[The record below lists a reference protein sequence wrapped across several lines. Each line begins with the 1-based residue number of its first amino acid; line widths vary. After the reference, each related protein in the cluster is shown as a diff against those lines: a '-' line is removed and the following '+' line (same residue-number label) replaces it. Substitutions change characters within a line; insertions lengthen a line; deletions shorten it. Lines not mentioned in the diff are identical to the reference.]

1 MIETELKLLI
11 PPQAVRKLASHP
23 LLKGRAAGTRSR
35 LYSIY
40 FDTPALDLWRQGVA
54 LRLRRDGRRWVQT
67 VKGGGAVQGGLHQ
80 RVELEEEV
88 AGPVP
93 DFSRIGNHG
102 LAEAFAS
109 APLRARIEPAFVTD
123 FNRVSRLLEL
133 DSGVAVEASMD
144 RGEIRSGKR
153 TEAVCELELELKSG
167 APEQLYDFALRLAE
181 ALPLSIENRS
191 KAERGFA
198 LARGERA
205 RPVKARPADL
215 RGDLSVNDAFK
226 AVMWASLAHLL
237 ANERGMLEGADLEYL
252 HQMRVALRRLRS
264 ALGVFSPPLP
274 EAAVAPLTGEMKWL
288 AGSLGPARDWDVFM
302 TETLPPIAAEFGTQG
317 ELGAFS
323 ARCEK
328 LRRYA
333 NGRARR
339 ALRSPRYRRLTLSLA
354 AWLVSERW
362 RTELDADR
370 RLAFGAPV
378 ADFAA
383 AVLEKRY
390 GQARKRGRKLAGLT
404 TAELHRLRIAIK
416 KYRYAADFFAGLYE
430 RKPARQALKRLARL
444 QDILGAMNDAV
455 TVANLM
461 AQGFDGAAGRHVPE
475 AKGILLGWSRGRAAT
490 LKREL
495 KSAWK
500 DFRAGEKFW

>member
-1 MIETELKLLI
+1 MK
-11 PPQAVRKLASHP
+11 PP
-23 LLKGRAAGTRSR
+23 RSR
-35 LYSIY
+35 
-40 FDTPALDLWRQGVA
+40 QE
-54 LRLRRDGRRWVQT
+54 
-67 VKGGGAVQGGLHQ
+67 
-80 RVELEEEV
+80 VEL
-88 AGPVP
+88 
-93 DFSRIGNHG
+93 
-102 LAEAFAS
+102 
-109 APLRARIEPAFVTD
+109 
-123 FNRVSRLLEL
+123 
-133 DSGVAVEASMD
+133 
-144 RGEIRSGKR
+144 
-153 TEAVCELELELKSG
+153 
-167 APEQLYDFALRLAE
+167 
-181 ALPLSIENRS
+181 
-191 KAERGFA
+191 KAERGYS
-198 LARGERA
+198 LHRGERA
-205 RPVKARPADL
+205 APVKAKPAA
-215 RGDLSVNDAFK
+215 LSVRMSVNEAFR
-226 AVMWASLAHLL
+226 AVLWASLGHLQ
-237 ANERGMLEGADLEYL
+237 ANERGALEGEDPEYL

-264 ALGVFSPPLP
+264 AFGVFSPPLARP
-274 EAAVAPLTGEMKWL
+274 VTAAAAGELKWL
-288 AGSLGPARDWDVFM
+288 AGALAPARDWDVFM